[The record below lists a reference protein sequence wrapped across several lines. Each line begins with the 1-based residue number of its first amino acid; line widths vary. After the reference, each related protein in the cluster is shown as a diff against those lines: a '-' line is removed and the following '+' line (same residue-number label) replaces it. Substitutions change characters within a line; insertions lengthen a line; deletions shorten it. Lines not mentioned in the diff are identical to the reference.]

1 MIKSNKPLIYSIA
14 TTTVNA
20 IIECEIK
27 TSKSNFEDNSETLE
41 LYEFYIKNDI
51 RLPIGSRT
59 TTLTIEEIDFW
70 EGLTQREKIE
80 LALMTKFNV
89 EKWYGSSGSD
99 FVID

>member
-41 LYEFYIKNDI
+41 LYEFYIKDGI
-51 RLPIGSRT
+51 RLPIGNRT
-59 TTLTIEEIDFW
+59 TTLTIEEVDFW
-70 EGLTQREKIE
+70 DGLTQREKIE